1 MVEIEDKHITSSIL
15 CCGYTREGLVSDGC
29 SSTDLARGD
38 RVADRRSAVRLPQM
52 LVTLNQQAS
61 SIGRTD
67 FRTIEHLLRAGNKKL
82 KLLNMPGVKA
92 AEGVTVERR

>member
-1 MVEIEDKHITSSIL
+1 MAPRLSGVQLEAVHLFRRLLRAAKSKDGGAGSTTEL
-15 CCGYTREGLVSDGC
+15 VRREF
-29 SSTDLARGD
+29 R
-38 RVADRRSAVRLPQM
+38 QK
-52 LVTLNQQAS
+52 QAS